1 MEKSRDTKSNF
12 PAIRALI
19 FCVWFALHFKIV
31 FYCFVTNALSAYKT
45 KIYATCR
52 SVISTT
58 FRNLVGESYFMY
70 QTPISVATFLGLQV
84 YERVSLRWK
93 GGAGGGG
100 CEEGVRI
107 LRSWLRMPK

>member
-19 FCVWFALHFKIV
+19 FCVWFALHFKIFFF
-31 FYCFVTNALSAYKT
+31 FYYFVTNALSAYNT
-45 KIYATCR
+45 KIYAICR

-70 QTPISVATFLGLQV
+70 QTPVLVAFFKV
-84 YERVSLRWK
+84 ERGW
-93 GGAGGGG
+93 GGGG
-100 CEEGVRI
+100 VGGAKKGRGFSA
-107 LRSWLRMPK
+107 LR